1 MALVETELS
10 HGVLT
15 ITLADEARR
24 NALSRQLLGELMT
37 ALERV
42 DDDANVRVCVVTNRG
57 KVFCAGANLNDQSD
71 GAPNEGPERAV
82 TMGELFQRILHSPKP
97 FVGRIAGHC
106 VAGGVGLAA
115 VMDISLALDSAMF
128 GFTEVRVGVAPAMIS
143 VVCLPKM
150 RLADARSAFL
160 RGNRFPANEA
170 ARMGLINGAVS
181 AEALD
186 AEVASVINDLLAGE
200 PTALAAAKQLTALV
214 PAMEIDEAFEWT
226 SALSAKLF
234 TSDEAR
240 EGMSA
245 FLEKRPAS
253 WVRSL
258 NYGEL
263 T

>member
-1 MALVETELS
+1 
-10 HGVLT
+10 
-15 ITLADEARR
+15 
-24 NALSRQLLGELMT
+24 
-37 ALERV
+37 
-42 DDDANVRVCVVTNRG
+42 
-57 KVFCAGANLNDQSD
+57 
-71 GAPNEGPERAV
+71 
-82 TMGELFQRILHSPKP
+82 
-97 FVGRIAGHC
+97 
-106 VAGGVGLAA
+106 
-115 VMDISLALDSAMF
+115 
-128 GFTEVRVGVAPAMIS
+128 
-143 VVCLPKM
+143 
-150 RLADARSAFL
+150 
-160 RGNRFPANEA
+160 
-170 ARMGLINGAVS
+170 MGLINGAVS

-200 PTALAAAKQLTALV
+200 PTALAATKQLTALV

-258 NYGEL
+258 NDGEL